1 MFEKVKNKVNLDI
14 KSEIRIEL
22 SDIYFNK
29 KINLDIKRSINKI
42 LLNYS
47 MDIDI
52 DIYDAELLYENLG
65 DEILFIKGDLILI
78 PKIIYDDKIFCILDK
93 YNLLVNID
101 NLNYMMFDKINLL
114 NLNRDIYFANDEF
127 TIFIVKG
134 YGFLNEKT
142 NKNGDLFIKINN
154 IYI

>member
-1 MFEKVKNKVNLDI
+1 MN
-14 KSEIRIEL
+14 
-22 SDIYFNK
+22 
-29 KINLDIKRSINKI
+29 IN
-42 LLNYS
+42 
-47 MDIDI
+47 I

-65 DEILFIKGDLILI
+65 DELIFMKGDLVLI
-78 PKIIYDDKIFCILDK
+78 PKIIYNDKIFCILDN

-101 NLNYMMFDKINLL
+101 NLNYMMFGRINLL

>member
-1 MFEKVKNKVNLDI
+1 M
-14 KSEIRIEL
+14 
-22 SDIYFNK
+22 
-29 KINLDIKRSINKI
+29 
-42 LLNYS
+42 
-47 MDIDI
+47 
-52 DIYDAELLYENLG
+52 
-65 DEILFIKGDLILI
+65 KGDLILI
-78 PKIIYDDKIFCILDK
+78 PKIIYDDKIFCILDN

-101 NLNYMMFDKINLL
+101 NLNYMMFGRINLL
-114 NLNRDIYFANDEF
+114 NLNRDIYFANNEL